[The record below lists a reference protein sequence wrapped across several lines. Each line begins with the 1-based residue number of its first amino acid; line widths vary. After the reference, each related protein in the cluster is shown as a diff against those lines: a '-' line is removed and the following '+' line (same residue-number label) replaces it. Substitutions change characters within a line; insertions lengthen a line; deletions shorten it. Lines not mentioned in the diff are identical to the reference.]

1 MADDMYKGSMS
12 SEGKA
17 AVGRRMIGHMKEGFS
32 KKESMGMEAEDRNA
46 EREKVWR
53 RRIREM
59 FNIKD
64 DDEAEKVWNRLGGLG
79 GVLDKFQMVEDE
91 EYRRNFDE
99 TRNWLEG
106 VRNPTIREGAG
117 KRDEI
122 IKEIGKAE

>member
-17 AVGRRMIGHMKEGFS
+17 AVGRRLIGHMKEGFS
-32 KKESMGMEAEDRNA
+32 KKESMDMEAEERNS
-46 EREKVWR
+46 EREKVWQ

-59 FNIKD
+59 FNLKS
-64 DDEAEKVWNRLGGLG
+64 DDEAKKMWDRLGGLG

-99 TRNWLEG
+99 ARDFLE
-106 VRNPTIREGAG
+106 RMRSPLKEGAG
-117 KRDEI
+117 QREEI
-122 IKEIGKAE
+122 IKEINKSE

>member
-17 AVGRRMIGHMKEGFS
+17 SVGRRMIGHMSEGFS
-32 KKESMGMEAEDRNA
+32 KKESMGMEAEERNA
-46 EREKVWR
+46 EREKVWK

-64 DDEAEKVWNRLGGLG
+64 DEEADEVWNRLGGLG

-99 TRNWLEG
+99 TRNFLEG
-106 VRNPTIREGAG
+106 LRNPKLRGG
-117 KRDEI
+117 GQLDEI
-122 IKEIGKAE
+122 KKELEKAE